1 MLVTKVVMLAFI
13 LKEDSF
19 AARMLVDRLIKLV
32 LLFLS
37 KLSY

>member
-19 AARMLVDRLIKLV
+19 AARMLADRLVKPV
-32 LLFLS
+32 LLLFS
-37 KLSY
+37 KLSR